1 VTGTP
6 WTFSSPVEIR
16 FGDGQ
21 LDSLPSVVRAKRVL
35 VVTSAGSTRRG
46 LTGRVRALLP
56 DCDVETWDAV
66 QPNPALDDIEAATVS
81 AARHEPECIV
91 AVGGGSALD
100 TGKCLSLLIPAHRA
114 GFSLRAHFDGKER
127 LPDVSVIP
135 VVAVP
140 TTAGSGSEVTPFAT
154 VWDTAGRR
162 KQSLATRLLLPR
174 TALLDPELTLSL
186 PEDVTVTTGLDAL
199 SHAFESIWNRNATPL
214 ATACAT
220 RAIRTT
226 LEVLPRL
233 RADLAHAGYRSRM
246 LEASL
251 LAGLAISSTRTAL
264 AHSISYPVTL
274 HHGVP
279 HGLAC
284 SFTLPALLAF
294 NAEADVSR
302 MRELAVSVGRDS
314 VDELRDELGELLR
327 GLDVGKRLRLC
338 VKSLD
343 ELLALVP
350 EMGDPARAGN
360 NIRAAGAAEVAA
372 IVTRAWNEL

>member
-1 VTGTP
+1 MTVEP
-6 WTFSSPVEIR
+6 WAFSNTVEIR
-16 FGDGQ
+16 FGNGQ
-21 LDSLPSVVRAKRVL
+21 LDSLSSAVRAKRVL
-35 VVTSAGSTRRG
+35 IVTSSGTTRRG
-46 LTGRVRALLP
+46 LTGRISALLQH
-56 DCDVETWDAV
+56 CDVALWDAV
-66 QPNPALDDIEAATVS
+66 QPNPALDDIEAATV
-81 AARHEPECIV
+81 AVARHEPECIV

-100 TGKCLSLLIPAHRA
+100 TGKCLSFLIPARRA
-114 GFSLRAHFDGKER
+114 GFSLRRHFEGMEG
-127 LPDVSVIP
+127 LPDVAVIP

-154 VWDTAGRR
+154 VWDTVGRR
-162 KQSLATRLLLPR
+162 KYSLATRLLLPR
-174 TALLDPELTLSL
+174 TALLDPGLTTSL
-186 PEDVTVTTGLDAL
+186 PEDITVTTGLDAL

-220 RAIRTT
+220 HAIRTT

-233 RADLAHAGYRSRM
+233 RSELGDAGHRSRM

-294 NAEADVSR
+294 NAEADVPL
-302 MRELAVSVGRDS
+302 MRDLAPSLGRASID
-314 VDELRDELGELLR
+314 DLCAELRELLR
-327 GLDVGKRLRLC
+327 ELDVGKRLRSC
-338 VKSLD
+338 MSSLD
-343 ELLALVP
+343 DLLALVP
-350 EMGDPARAGN
+350 EMGDPARADN
-360 NIRAAGAAEVAA
+360 NVRAAGAAERAA